1 MEWKG
6 LKEEHKLLR
15 QDMRRFAKTELEPD
29 VSDMDKE
36 SKPFTELL
44 KKLGKIGGLGMIIP
58 EKFGG
63 VDMDLLSLVITI
75 EELAKVSPS
84 FALSVAAHN
93 LIADVILQGG
103 SEDVKKKYL
112 DSLTGGDILGGIA
125 MDTMISNE
133 RERGEDERFI
143 INGDFSDIF
152 GLALEKDGKREFFV
166 IEGNSK
172 KEEEMMGMR
181 SSGIGSF
188 IVKEDRLNG
197 GDKFVF
203 DEPDKFDAKARVLCG
218 GIAAGI
224 SQISLEHAI
233 SYSKQREQFGRTICN
248 FGMVRDMIA
257 DMALKTNASKLL
269 VYQASCDNDI
279 AEREIAAAFATES
292 ALFVTDKGVQIYGG
306 YGYTKDYPLEMFFR
320 DAKVLELF
328 AGSADYRKV
337 QIGKILTS

>member
-1 MEWKG
+1 MDWMG
-6 LKEEHKLLR
+6 LKDEHKLLR
-15 QDMRRFAKTELEPD
+15 QDMRKFAKSELEAE
-29 VSDMDKE
+29 VSEMDKE
-36 SKPFTELL
+36 SKPFTGFM
-44 KKLGKIGGLGMIIP
+44 KKLGEIGGLGMIIP
-58 EKFGG
+58 EEFGG

-93 LIADVILQGG
+93 LIADAILQVG

-112 DSLTGGDILGGIA
+112 SSLTSGDILGGIA

-133 RERGEDERFI
+133 RDKGEDERFI

-152 GLALEKDGKREFFV
+152 GLALENDGKREFLF

-188 IVKEDRLNG
+188 IVEEDKLNG
-197 GDKFVF
+197 VDKFAF
-203 DEPDKFDAKARVLCG
+203 DEPEKFDAKVRVLCG
-218 GIAAGI
+218 GIAVGI
-224 SQISLEHAI
+224 SQASLEHAI
-233 SYSKQREQFGRTICN
+233 AYSKQREQFGRTICK
-248 FGMVRDMIA
+248 FGMVRDMLA
-257 DMALKTNASKLL
+257 HMAMKTNASKLL
-269 VYQASCDNDI
+269 IYQASCDNDI
-279 AEREIAAAFATES
+279 VEREIAASFATES

-328 AGSADYRKV
+328 TGSADYRKV